1 MIPKSGNQFSDKIM
15 GKQKAK
21 AKSRLDFEWF
31 RLSFVTAHCS
41 PECTARPAASGPR
54 VRHGA

>member
-15 GKQKAK
+15 RKQKAK
-21 AKSRLDFEWF
+21 AKSRLDFESF
-31 RLSFVTAHCS
+31 RLSFVTAHCP
-41 PECTARPAASGPR
+41 PECAARPAASGPR